1 MYAGIEMPKRVIVV
15 GFQPFD
21 FKWAALT
28 AEIEVDPYIE
38 NALKWSGRCGVG
50 DLCDVSRAATEFL
63 GETCGSCRKPKAYK

>member
-38 NALKWSGRCGVG
+38 NALKWSGKCGVG
-50 DLCDVSRAATEFL
+50 DLCR
-63 GETCGSCRKPKAYK
+63 RY